1 MNKSSLWLFIA
12 AGVLA
17 ASGLWFYF
25 MGTPAPTPPPEVA
38 TAAPA
43 PLPAAPAPAPA
54 GPPPIEHPLPP
65 PPPDTPAQPALPELA
80 ASDAAALA
88 ALKVLVG
95 PQRIELFHT
104 DELIRRFVA
113 TVDNLPREKAFTR
126 VMPVKQVPGG
136 FVVDRDTDRASVGK
150 ANEARYTPYVRLA
163 EAIDPRTAAAVY
175 IHFYPLLQQQYRSLG
190 YPDRYFND
198 RVIAAIDD
206 MLAAPDLSGPVRL
219 TQPRV
224 LYQFEDPE
232 LEKLS
237 AGRKIMIRMGP
248 ANAARVKQRLRLMRA
263 ELTKA
268 PPPR

>member
-17 ASGLWFYF
+17 AGGLWFYF
-25 MGTPAPTPPPEVA
+25 MGKPTPTPEPEVVT
-38 TAAPA
+38 TAP
-43 PLPAAPAPAPA
+43 PPPAAPAPAPA
-54 GPPPIEHPLPP
+54 GPPPIEHPLPSP
-65 PPPDTPAQPALPELA
+65 PADTPAQPPLPELA
-80 ASDAAALA
+80 ASDAPALA
-88 ALKVLVG
+88 ALKSLVG

-126 VMPVKQVPGG
+126 LMPVKQVPGG
-136 FVVDRDTDRASVGK
+136 FVVDREGERTVIGK

-206 MLAAPDLSGPVRL
+206 MLAAPDVSGPVRL

-248 ANAARVKQRLRLMRA
+248 ANAARVKQRLRLVRA
-263 ELTKA
+263 ELTKS